1 MNTITKAWPS
11 PSGRVRTSMWLGP
24 AASAL
29 EEPEPLAP
37 GLTSGIGYAPAH
49 HGELIQG
56 VFEDDAGR
64 LRRALVTMP
73 LPGRGSRAVFYPS
86 QSHWGVVGPP
96 GLTKA
101 RRAAI
106 YALREFSGHPS
117 PAKGGRVEITSNV
130 PHGIG
135 MGSSTSD
142 VTATIKA
149 VADYHGVSLS
159 REEVG
164 RLAVLAEVASDS
176 VMIDD
181 RVVLF
186 AHRDGVV
193 LETFGHRLPPMV
205 VVGCDTAPGQ
215 EVETLGLPPA
225 DYTDAEAGQFQV
237 LRGALRRAIA
247 MEDVGLLGKVATASA
262 RINQR
267 YLPKPGLEA
276 LIELGARH
284 GGAGLQIA
292 HSGTVA
298 GLIFDARRPDIDL
311 DGCLQRIAELGF
323 AVTDVIEPAYQ
334 QLTQLSQPSQLRQLK
349 QQQRQPPARR
359 AAS

>member
-1 MNTITKAWPS
+1 MRLGAPS
-11 PSGRVRTSMWLGP
+11 PQPNQPQLLT
-24 AASAL
+24 
-29 EEPEPLAP
+29 P
-37 GLTSGIGYAPAH
+37 GLTAGVGYAIAH
-49 HGELIQG
+49 HGEVLQG
-56 VFEDDAGR
+56 VFADSAGR
-64 LRRALVTMP
+64 MRRALVTMP
-73 LPGRGSRAVFYPS
+73 LASRGSRAVFYPS
-86 QSHWGVVGPP
+86 QSHWGVVGSP

-106 YALREFSGHPS
+106 YTLREFAAHPA
-117 PAKGGRVEITSNV
+117 PAKGGRVEITSNI

-149 VADYHGVSLS
+149 VADYYGISLS

-193 LETFGHRLPPMV
+193 LETFGHRLPPMI

-215 EVETLGLPPA
+215 AVETLSLPLA
-225 DYTDAEAGQFQV
+225 DYSDSEAGEFQV

-247 MEDVGLLGKVATASA
+247 TEDISLLGKVATASA

-267 YLPKPGLEA
+267 YLPKPGLEP
-276 LIELGARH
+276 LIGLCLRRR
-284 GGAGLQIA
+284 GAGLQIA

-298 GLIFDARRPDIDL
+298 GLIFDARRPGIDL
-311 DGCLQRIAELGF
+311 EGCVQGIKELGF
-323 AVTDVIEPAYQ
+323 AVTDIIEPARPQ
-334 QLTQLSQPSQLRQLK
+334 
-349 QQQRQPPARR
+349 ARR
-359 AAS
+359 RAQLAAVHP

>member
-1 MNTITKAWPS
+1 MST
-11 PSGRVRTSMWLGP
+11 RLGEPRP
-24 AASAL
+24 A
-29 EEPEPLAP
+29 EPEELAP
-37 GLTSGIGYAPAH
+37 GLNPGIGYAIAH
-49 HGELIQG
+49 HGELLQG
-56 VFEDDAGR
+56 VFEDRTGR
-64 LRRALVTMP
+64 LRRALVTLP
-73 LPGRGSRAVFYPS
+73 LPSRGSRAVFYPS
-86 QSHWGVVGPP
+86 QSHWGVVGSP

-117 PAKGGRVEITSNV
+117 PAKGGRVEITSSV
-130 PHGIG
+130 PRGIG

-142 VTATIKA
+142 VTATIRA

-164 RLAVLAEVASDS
+164 RLAVLAEVASDP

-186 AHRDGVV
+186 AHRDGLV
-193 LETFGHRLPPMV
+193 LETFGHRLPPIV
-205 VVGCDTAPGQ
+205 VVGCDTAPGHA
-215 EVETLGLPPA
+215 VETLGLPPA
-225 DYTDAEAGQFQV
+225 DYSDAETGQFQA

-247 MEDVGLLGKVATASA
+247 VEDVGLLGKVATASA

-276 LIELGARH
+276 LIDLCVRH
-284 GGAGLQIA
+284 GGAGVQIA

-298 GLIFDARRPDIDL
+298 GLIFDPRRPRAVVDSCVQQIT
-311 DGCLQRIAELGF
+311 ELGF
-323 AVTDVIEPAYQ
+323 KVTDVIEPAAAYA
-334 QLTQLSQPSQLRQLK
+334 S
-349 QQQRQPPARR
+349 R
-359 AAS
+359 AAHRVAS